1 MNLFLAQQIRD
12 IAAEQILD
20 ALENGDAIKTARG
33 LREEIITGWKAALEK
48 SGCPAEVIEMLAI
61 K

>member
-1 MNLFLAQQIRD
+1 MNSFLAQQIRD

-20 ALENGDAIKTARG
+20 ALENGDAIETARC
-33 LREEIITGWKAALEK
+33 LREEIIAGWKASLEK
-48 SGCPAEVIEMLAI
+48 SGCPAEIIEMLAL

>member
-1 MNLFLAQQIRD
+1 MNSFLAQQIRD
-12 IAAEQILD
+12 IATEEILG

-33 LREEIITGWKAALEK
+33 LREEIITAWKAALEK
-48 SGCPAEVIEMLAI
+48 TGCPAEVIELLAI

>member
-1 MNLFLAQQIRD
+1 MQTLDLLRD

-20 ALENGDAIKTARG
+20 ALENGDAIETACG
-33 LREEIITGWKAALEK
+33 LREEIIAGWKAAMEK
-48 SGCPAEVIEMLAI
+48 SGCPSEIIEMLTL